1 MGSSSYGTLL
11 ICLQPSSSPL
21 QTHTPGCQVA
31 ESMPFS
37 SNKLP
42 EILNRFSL
50 KEKSAEA
57 EIIKKELEACEEPA
71 MEGEARYCA
80 ASLES
85 LIHFSISKLGR
96 NVNVLTSFVSI
107 IRLSGNILSFRLFD
121 LTLKY
126 FIPNT
131 PFGTAIF

>member
-57 EIIKKELEACEEPA
+57 EIIKKELEVCEEPA

-80 ASLES
+80 TSLES
-85 LIHFSISKLGR
+85 LIHFSTSKLGR
-96 NVNVLTSFVSI
+96 NVNEVSTFTFLPSFEVLKWIRDSNDVAQYGFSFHG
-107 IRLSGNILSFRLFD
+107 RL
-121 LTLKY
+121 LTGL
-126 FIPNT
+126 
-131 PFGTAIF
+131 